1 MCSVVPHNI
10 VFIKKSSAQAIA
22 FAMERELRQTACFLK
37 GRALKLWLKKS
48 I

>member
-1 MCSVVPHNI
+1 MCSAVPHNI

-37 GRALKLWLKKS
+37 RRALK
-48 I
+48 